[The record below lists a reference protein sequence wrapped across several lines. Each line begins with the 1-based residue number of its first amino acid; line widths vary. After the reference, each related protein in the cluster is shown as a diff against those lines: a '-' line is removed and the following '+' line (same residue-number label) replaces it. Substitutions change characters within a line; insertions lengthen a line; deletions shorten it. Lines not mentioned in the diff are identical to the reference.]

1 MSWLKKKL
9 ILTRSQ
15 RSTYLR
21 LISYLKPYLGRL
33 FAAIACMSISSLLAV
48 LPPWLLKNIVDD
60 VLIQKN
66 LFLLHFLALGIV
78 LIYLCK
84 AVFSYG
90 QTYLMGWVGQ
100 RVIMDIRVQLYDH
113 MQKMSLRYLYKSR
126 IGDLISR
133 ITNDV
138 MTLQNLVTNV
148 VIDLVVQ
155 SVTFVAVIIFLLA
168 LNWRLALLT
177 FVVLPLTG
185 YVLNAASKKL
195 RIVGYEIQEELGR
208 VVAIAQEALS
218 AIRIVRSFATEDEE
232 LDKFKNQNVSNFR
245 ALMHG
250 MQIHAVLEG
259 AVEVILI
266 GALALIL
273 WIGGREVV
281 RGRSTPGELIAFIGY
296 LGLLVQP
303 VRVLSKVVSG
313 LQRGLAAADRIFE
326 VLNIST
332 EVRPPRYPI
341 VLEDVKGMIDFED
354 IYFAYEDEL
363 WILRGINLH
372 IEPGEKVAIVGR
384 TGAGKSTLVDLIP
397 RFYDP
402 NRGSIK
408 IDGYDVRQ
416 LDLKALRKHIGIVPQ
431 DPVLLKG
438 SIAYNIAYG
447 CPWAT
452 HEDIVRAAW
461 QAGILDF
468 IKSLPDGFDTEIGER
483 GVTLSGGQRQRIAI
497 ARAIVRNPRILIM
510 DEATSSLD
518 AAMEQHIQESMQRA
532 MEGRTSL
539 VIAHRLS
546 TVRNADRIIVLEG
559 GKIVE
564 EGDHDALLKR
574 NGVYAELYSL
584 QMGER
589 SSSAGHG

>member
-1 MSWLKKKL
+1 MSSIKKPNLRKAQKS
-9 ILTRSQ
+9 I
-15 RSTYLR
+15 YLR
-21 LISYLKPYLGRL
+21 LISYLKPYVGRL
-33 FAAIACMSISSLLAV
+33 FAAMACMAISSILAV

-66 LFLLHFLALGIV
+66 LLMLNFLALGIIG
-78 LIYLCK
+78 IYLCK
-84 AVFSYG
+84 ALFSYG
-90 QTYLMGWVGQ
+90 QTYLMNWVGQ

-113 MQKMSLRYLYKSR
+113 MQKMSFRYLYKSR

-133 ITNDV
+133 MTNDV
-138 MTLQNLVTNV
+138 MILQNLVTNV
-148 VIDLVVQ
+148 IVDLVVQ
-155 SVTFVAVIIFLLA
+155 SITFVAVVIFLLA

-177 FVVLPLTG
+177 FIVLPLTG
-185 YVLNAASKKL
+185 YVLNVASKKL
-195 RIVGYEIQEELGR
+195 RSVGYRIQEELGR
-208 VVAIAQEALS
+208 VVSIAQEALS
-218 AIRIVRSFATEDEE
+218 AVRIVRSFATEDEE
-232 LDKFKNQNVSNFR
+232 LDKFKDQNKSNFR

-250 MQIHAVLEG
+250 IQIHAVLGG

-313 LQRGLAAADRIFE
+313 VQRGLAAADRIFE
-326 VLNIST
+326 VFNVTT
-332 EVRPPRYPI
+332 EVRPPRSPVI
-341 VLEDVKGMIDFED
+341 LKHIEGMIDFED
-354 IYFAYEDEL
+354 VYFAYEDKL
-363 WILRGINLH
+363 WILKGINLH
-372 IEPGEKVAIVGR
+372 IEPGEKIAIVGQ

-402 NRGSIK
+402 DRGRVK

-416 LDLKALRKHIGIVPQ
+416 LDLKTLRRHIGIVPQ

-447 CPWAT
+447 CPWAS
-452 HEDIVRAAW
+452 HDDIVRVAE

-468 IKSLPDGFDTEIGER
+468 VKSLPNGFDTEIGER
-483 GVTLSGGQRQRIAI
+483 GLTLSGGQRQRIAI

-518 AAMEQHIQESMQRA
+518 AAMEQHIQESMQNA
-532 MEGRTSL
+532 AEGRTSL
-539 VIAHRLS
+539 IIAHRLS
-546 TVRNADRIIVLEG
+546 TVRNADRIVVLDQ

-564 EGDHDALLKR
+564 EGDHETLLRSK
-574 NGVYAELYSL
+574 GLYAKLYSL
-584 QMGER
+584 QVGEKTQ
-589 SSSAGHG
+589 AL

>member
-1 MSWLKKKL
+1 MSRLKDRFL
-9 ILTRSQ
+9 NVASGNTYMRLVR
-15 RSTYLR
+15 YLR
-21 LISYLKPYLGRL
+21 PYLGRL
-33 FAAIACMSISSLLAV
+33 FAAIACMALSSIMAV

-60 VLIQKN
+60 VLIRKD
-66 LFLLHFLALGIV
+66 LFMLNFLALGIV

-90 QTYLMGWVGQ
+90 QTYLMNWVGQ
-100 RVIMDIRVQLYDH
+100 KVIMDIRVQLYDH
-113 MQKMSLRYLYKSR
+113 MQKMSFRYLYKSR

-138 MTLQNLVTNV
+138 MILQNLVTNV
-148 VIDLVVQ
+148 IIDLVVQ
-155 SVTFVAVIIFLLA
+155 SITFVAVIIFLLI
-168 LNWRLALLT
+168 LNWRLAVIT
-177 FVVLPLTG
+177 FVVLPITA
-185 YVLNAASKKL
+185 YVLNVASKKL
-195 RIVGYEIQEELGR
+195 RVVGYEIQEELGR
-208 VVAIAQEALS
+208 VVAIAQETLS

-232 LDKFKNQNVSNFR
+232 LDKFKGQNKSNFR

-250 MQIHAVLEG
+250 MQIHAFLEG

-273 WIGGREVV
+273 WIGGRDVV
-281 RGRSTPGELIAFIGY
+281 AGRATPGELIAFIGY

-313 LQRGLAAADRIFE
+313 VQRGLAAADRIFE
-326 VLNIST
+326 VLNVST
-332 EVRPPRYPI
+332 EVRPPRSPV
-341 VLEDVKGMIDFED
+341 VLKDVKGMIDFED
-354 IYFAYEDEL
+354 IYFAYEDEN

-372 IEPGEKVAIVGR
+372 ICPGEKVAIVGH

-402 NRGSIK
+402 NRGYVR
-408 IDGYDVRQ
+408 IDGHDVRQ
-416 LDLKALRKHIGIVPQ
+416 LDLKTLRRHIGIVPQ

-447 CPWAT
+447 CPWASR
-452 HEDIVRAAW
+452 EDIVEAADR
-461 QAGILDF
+461 AGILDF
-468 IKSLPDGFDTEIGER
+468 VKSLPRGFDTEVGER

-518 AAMEQHIQESMQRA
+518 SAMEQHIHESMQRA

-539 VIAHRLS
+539 IIAHRLS
-546 TVRNADRIIVLEG
+546 TVRNADRIIVLEKG
-559 GKIVE
+559 EIVE
-564 EGDHDALLKR
+564 EGDHDTLLKR
-574 NGVYAELYSL
+574 EGVYANLYSL
-584 QMGER
+584 QMGEKSR
-589 SSSAGHG
+589 A